1 MGDTG
6 LDDEL
11 GRLRGDLATG
21 EVEPA
26 DASAALVELTRRAA
40 ELTDPARRSRAER
53 ELAALGRVVG
63 YGLAVGP
70 GDHATVVRASE
81 VLVSASASGGST
93 ADRIRRAEQGI
104 AQIVRIAEQTA
115 DAEERTAV
123 LELNGS
129 LVRLIGAIRAGES
142 R

>member
-1 MGDTG
+1 MEDTG

-11 GRLRGDLATG
+11 GRLRRDLATG
-21 EVEPA
+21 AVEPA
-26 DASAALVELTRRAA
+26 DASAELVELTTRVA

-53 ELAALGRVVG
+53 ELAALRRVVG

-70 GDHATVVRASE
+70 GDHAAVVRASDI
-81 VLVSASASGGST
+81 LISASATGGST

-104 AQIVRIAEQTA
+104 AQIARIAEQA
-115 DAEERTAV
+115 AAEERTAV

-129 LVRLIGAIRAGES
+129 LVRLIGAIRDADT